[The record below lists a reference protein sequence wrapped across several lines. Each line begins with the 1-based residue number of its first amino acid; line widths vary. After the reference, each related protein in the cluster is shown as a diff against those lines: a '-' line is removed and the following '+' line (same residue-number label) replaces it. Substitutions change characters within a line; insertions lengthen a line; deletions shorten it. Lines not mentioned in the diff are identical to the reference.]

1 MNARPGRNPHRHTAA
16 LIALALAALLG
27 MSSVAQ
33 AGLTISAPAPGA
45 VVNLDAKSSWR
56 IKFATSCPAGR
67 TCGSVGNA
75 SDTLV
80 PDNVFFDIRQQAYT
94 GDDADGRFQNG
105 LWYWD
110 SAAATTAEGSAV
122 VDHFDSNASG
132 RWTISTVW
140 LECPL
145 SSYPYETADDPCT
158 RRLVQRPVTIR
169 PTLFEPY
176 VGLYGVS
183 GKPRLA
189 GTTVTFYRNGPRTSY
204 RVKVVVQRRVRVRG
218 RWRWKNVVSRANRR
232 LPKSAFSG
240 EERRPSIALKL
251 PLPRTIPGSAKLRAR
266 ATVTTV
272 GLKPGMKRRTLTTKV
287 TTRAA
292 LKQQSTG
299 GGIVIG
305 S

>member
-1 MNARPGRNPHRHTAA
+1 MNARPGRHLHRHTIS
-16 LIALALAALLG
+16 LIALALTALLG
-27 MSSVAQ
+27 MSSAAQ
-33 AGLTISAPAPGA
+33 AGLTISEPASNA

-56 IKFATSCPAGR
+56 IKFATSCPDGK
-67 TCGSVGNA
+67 TCGGVGKS
-75 SDTLV
+75 SDTVV
-80 PDNVFFDIRQQAYT
+80 PGNVFFDIRNASYT
-94 GDDADGRFQNG
+94 GDDAEGRFQNG

-110 SAAATTAEGSAV
+110 SATATTADGSAV
-122 VDHFDSNASG
+122 VDHFDINASG
-132 RWTISTVW
+132 RWTISTFW
-140 LECPL
+140 MECPL
-145 SSYPYETADDPCT
+145 SSYPYETADNQCT
-158 RRLVQRPVTIR
+158 RRRVERPVTIR

-189 GTTVTFYRNGPRTSY
+189 GTTVTFFRNGPRTSY
-204 RVKVVVQRRVRVRG
+204 RVKVVIQRRVRVRG
-218 RWRWKNVVSRANRR
+218 RWRWTTVVSRAHRR
-232 LPKSAFSG
+232 LSKSAFSG

-272 GLKPGMKRRTLTTKV
+272 GLKPGMKRRTFTTKV

-299 GGIVIG
+299 GIVIG